1 MSEDKVAE
9 RARVRF
15 TPARLPEEPDE
26 IESYRPLSGLA
37 VVATL
42 LGLAS
47 PLALFAPFLWVLPLG
62 GLLASLG
69 ALRAIGSMV
78 PPMLGRKG
86 ALAGLALSLIFGVA
100 GPVDWACYRWQIRRE
115 ATRFAMQWFDF
126 LRASEPH
133 KAFQLRLAAE
143 TRSPLDDSL
152 WQVYYEG
159 SDLRQ
164 MLEEFLRDKAVRTLM
179 ALGQKAT
186 IRYFDTEAQEGGRE
200 ADIVEQSYAV
210 TYPGPEGPTTFFV
223 SLRMERSQPRDSDR
237 AFWRV
242 INHRGGIRPRALGGS
257 GEEW

>member
-1 MSEDKVAE
+1 MSEEKRTE
-9 RARVRF
+9 RSGVRL
-15 TPARLPEEPDE
+15 TPARLLDEPPEV
-26 IESYRPLSGLA
+26 ESYRPLSGLA
-37 VVATL
+37 VVAAL

-47 PLALFAPFLWVLPLG
+47 PLALFAPFLWVLPFG
-62 GLLASLG
+62 GVLTGVA

-86 ALAGLALSLIFGVA
+86 ALAGLALSLVFGVA

-115 ATRFAMQWFDF
+115 ATQFAMQWFDL
-126 LRASEPH
+126 LRNREPH

-164 MLEEFLRDKAVRTLM
+164 MLEQFLNDKAVRTLM
-179 ALGQKAT
+179 ALGDKAT

-200 ADIVEQSYAV
+200 SDTLDQSFAV
-210 TYPGPEGPTTFFV
+210 TYTSEEGPTTFFIGV
-223 SLRMERSQPRDSDR
+223 RMERSRPKDSDR

-242 INHRGGIRPRALGGS
+242 ISHRGGIRPKALGGS

>member
-9 RARVRF
+9 KPRVRPV
-15 TPARLPEEPDE
+15 PARLPDEPAE
-26 IESYRPLSGLA
+26 IESYRPLSGRA
-37 VVATL
+37 VIASL
-42 LGLAS
+42 LGLLS
-47 PLALFAPFLWVLPLG
+47 PLALFAPFLWVLPLA

-69 ALRAIGSMV
+69 ALRAIASTV

-86 ALAGLALSLIFGVA
+86 ALAGLALSLVFGVA

-115 ATRFAMQWFDF
+115 AQQFAMQWFDF
-126 LRASEPH
+126 LRANEPH

-164 MLEEFLRDKAVRTLM
+164 MLEEFLRDKAIRTLM
-179 ALGQKAT
+179 ALGDKAT

-200 ADIVEQSYAV
+200 DDTVDQSYAV
-210 TYPGPEGPTTFFV
+210 TCSGADGPTTFFV
-223 SLRMERSQPRDSDR
+223 ALRMQRSRPRDSDR

-242 INHRGGIRPRALGGS
+242 ISHRGGFRPKALGGS